1 MAKCRGCNAEIE
13 FAYNPD
19 TGKRVPINPPSP
31 ADKKDPRAS
40 WAIWDNPA
48 GGWYAR
54 PITVKEPFNF
64 HEEHMAINHLSV
76 CPRPHARP
84 RRGRD
89 RVRAY

>member
-1 MAKCRGCNAEIE
+1 MAKCKGCGESIE
-13 FAYNPD
+13 FALNPVS
-19 TGKRVPINPPSP
+19 GRRVPINPPSETNP
-31 ADKKDPRAS
+31 KDPRAS
-40 WAIWDNPA
+40 WALWDNPD
-48 GGWYAR
+48 GGYFAR

-64 HEEHMAINHLSV
+64 HEEYVAINHLSV